1 MIQCLKIKFAAPG
14 GVKLTQSVCSL
25 LHGVL
30 MENIDRDYADVLH
43 MQSLRPYSQSFYFD
57 RASNALYW
65 QLNALNAQA
74 KDELLAAA
82 FALPEKVLLRQ
93 KNMELQI
100 LGKEYLP
107 ATEYEALAEKYFA
120 HPLTGK
126 YLHMH
131 FLTSCAF
138 KSEGQYAIFPQ
149 VPFLLRSLIKRWNA
163 FADRERLD
171 AQGLVDD
178 LAQEVYVA
186 DYKLRLQPFSVDG
199 ARIPAF
205 RGNYTLG
212 MKNNLMSNRIIA
224 MLGDYANY
232 CGIGIKTALGMG
244 AVRTSLK
251 EKFY

>member
-1 MIQCLKIKFAAPG
+1 MIQSLKIKFAAPA

-30 MENIDRDYADVLH
+30 MENIDCDYADVLH
-43 MQSLRPYSQSFYFD
+43 TQSLRPYSQSVYFD
-57 RASNALYW
+57 RENNALYW

-93 KNMELQI
+93 KSMELQI
-100 LGKEYLP
+100 VGKEYLP
-107 ATEYEALAEKYFA
+107 ATDYEALAEKYFA
-120 HPLTGK
+120 HPLAGK

-138 KSEGQYAIFPQ
+138 KSEGQYVIFPQ
-149 VPFLLRSLIKRWNA
+149 PQFVLGSLVKRWNA
-163 FADRERLD
+163 FADSNKLE
-171 AQGLVDD
+171 AQGVAQD

-186 DYKLRLQPFSVDG
+186 DYRLRMQAFSVDG

-205 RGNYTLG
+205 RGDYTLG

-224 MLGDYANY
+224 MLGEYANY
-232 CGIGIKTALGMG
+232 CGVGIKTALGMG
-244 AVRTSLK
+244 AVRTELQ
-251 EKFY
+251 EKW

>member
-1 MIQCLKIKFAAPG
+1 MIQSLKIKFAAPT

-30 MENIDRDYADVLH
+30 MEHIDSDYADVLH
-43 MQSLRPYSQSFYFD
+43 TQSLRPYSQSVYFD
-57 RASNALYW
+57 RENNALYW

-82 FALPEKVLLRQ
+82 FVLPEKVLLRQ
-93 KNMELQI
+93 KSMELQI
-100 LGKEYLP
+100 VGKEYLP
-107 ATEYEALAEKYFA
+107 ATDYEALAEKYFA
-120 HPLTGK
+120 HPLAGK

-138 KSEGQYAIFPQ
+138 KSEGQYVIFPQ
-149 VPFLLRSLIKRWNA
+149 PQFVLGSLVKRWNA
-163 FADRERLD
+163 FADSNKLE
-171 AQGLVDD
+171 AQGVAQD

-186 DYKLRLQPFSVDG
+186 DYRLRMQAFSVDG

-205 RGNYTLG
+205 RGDYTLG

-224 MLGDYANY
+224 MLGEYAMY
-232 CGIGIKTALGMG
+232 CGVGIKTALGMG
-244 AVRTSLK
+244 AVRTELQ
-251 EKFY
+251 EKW

>member
-1 MIQCLKIKFAAPG
+1 MIQSLKIKFAAPA

-30 MENIDRDYADVLH
+30 MEHIDSDYADVLH
-43 MQSLRPYSQSFYFD
+43 TQSLRPYSQSVYFD
-57 RASNALYW
+57 RENNTLYW

-93 KNMELQI
+93 KSMELQI
-100 LGKEYLP
+100 VGKEYLP
-107 ATEYEALAEKYFA
+107 ATDYEALAEKYFA
-120 HPLTGK
+120 HPLAGK

-138 KSEGQYAIFPQ
+138 KSEGQYVIFPQ
-149 VPFLLRSLIKRWNA
+149 PQFILGSLVKRWNA
-163 FADRERLD
+163 FADSNKLEAPGV
-171 AQGLVDD
+171 AQD

-186 DYKLRLQPFSVDG
+186 DYRLRMQAFSVDG

-205 RGNYTLG
+205 RGDYTLG

-224 MLGDYANY
+224 MLGEYANY
-232 CGIGIKTALGMG
+232 CGVGIKTALGMG
-244 AVRTSLK
+244 AVRTELQ
-251 EKFY
+251 EKW

>member
-1 MIQCLKIKFAAPG
+1 MIQSLKIKFAASA

-30 MENIDRDYADVLH
+30 MEHIDCDYADVLH
-43 MQSLRPYSQSFYFD
+43 TQSLRPYSQSFYFD
-57 RASNALYW
+57 RESNALYW

-100 LGKEYLP
+100 VGKEYLP
-107 ATEYEALAEKYFA
+107 ATDYEALAEKYFA
-120 HPLTGK
+120 HPLAGK

-138 KSEGQYAIFPQ
+138 KSEGQYVIFPQ
-149 VPFLLRSLIKRWNA
+149 PQFILGSLVKRWNA
-163 FADRERLD
+163 FADSNKLEAPGV
-171 AQGLVDD
+171 AQD

-186 DYKLRLQPFSVDG
+186 DYRLRMQAFSVDG

-205 RGNYTLG
+205 RGDYTLG

-224 MLGDYANY
+224 MLGEYANY
-232 CGIGIKTALGMG
+232 CGVGIKTALGMG
-244 AVRTSLK
+244 AVRTELQ
-251 EKFY
+251 EKW

>member
-1 MIQCLKIKFAAPG
+1 MIQGLKIKFAAPG

-57 RASNALYW
+57 RVSNALYW

-100 LGKEYLP
+100 VGKEYLL
-107 ATEYEALAEKYFA
+107 ATDYEALAEKYFA
-120 HPLTGK
+120 HPLAGK

-138 KSEGQYAIFPQ
+138 KSEGQYVIFPQ
-149 VPFLLRSLIKRWNA
+149 PQFIFGSLVKRWNS
-163 FADRERLD
+163 FADSNKLEALGV
-171 AQGLVDD
+171 AQD

-186 DYKLRLQPFSVDG
+186 DYRLRMQAFSVDG

-205 RGNYTLG
+205 RGDYALG

-224 MLGDYANY
+224 MLGEYANY
-232 CGIGIKTALGMG
+232 CGVGIKTALGMG
-244 AVRTSLK
+244 AVRTDLQ
-251 EKFY
+251 EKW

>member
-1 MIQCLKIKFAAPG
+1 MIQSLKIKFAAPT

-30 MENIDRDYADVLH
+30 MEHIDSDYADVLH
-43 MQSLRPYSQSFYFD
+43 TQSLRPYSQSVYFD
-57 RASNALYW
+57 RENNALYW

-93 KNMELQI
+93 KSMELQI
-100 LGKEYLP
+100 VGKEYLP
-107 ATEYEALAEKYFA
+107 ATDYEALAEKYFA
-120 HPLTGK
+120 HPLAGK

-138 KSEGQYAIFPQ
+138 KSEGQYVIFPQ
-149 VPFLLRSLIKRWNA
+149 PQFVLGSLVKRWNA
-163 FADRERLD
+163 FADSNKLE
-171 AQGLVDD
+171 AQGVAQD

-186 DYKLRLQPFSVDG
+186 DYRLRMQAFSVDG

-205 RGNYTLG
+205 RGDYTLG

-224 MLGDYANY
+224 MLGEYANY
-232 CGIGIKTALGMG
+232 CGVGIKTALGMG
-244 AVRTSLK
+244 AVRTELQ
-251 EKFY
+251 EKW

>member
-1 MIQCLKIKFAAPG
+1 MIQSLKIKFAAPT

-30 MENIDRDYADVLH
+30 MEHIDSDYADVLH
-43 MQSLRPYSQSFYFD
+43 TQSLRPYSQRFYFD
-57 RASNALYW
+57 RESNALYW

-74 KDELLAAA
+74 KDELLTAA

-100 LGKEYLP
+100 VGKEYLS
-107 ATEYEALAEKYFA
+107 ATDYEALAEKYFA
-120 HPLTGK
+120 HPLAGK

-138 KSEGQYAIFPQ
+138 KSEGQYVIFPQ
-149 VPFLLRSLIKRWNA
+149 PQFILGSLVKRWNA
-163 FADRERLD
+163 FADSNKLEAPGV
-171 AQGLVDD
+171 AQD

-186 DYKLRLQPFSVDG
+186 DYRLRMQAFSVDG

-205 RGNYTLG
+205 RGDYTLG

-224 MLGDYANY
+224 MLGEYANY
-232 CGIGIKTALGMG
+232 CGVGIKTALGMG
-244 AVRTSLK
+244 AVRTELQ
-251 EKFY
+251 EKW

>member
-1 MIQCLKIKFAAPG
+1 MIQGLKIKFAAPG

-57 RASNALYW
+57 RVSNALYW

-100 LGKEYLP
+100 VGKEFLP
-107 ATEYEALAEKYFA
+107 ATDYGSLAEKYFA
-120 HPLTGK
+120 HPLAGR
-126 YLHMH
+126 YVSFD
-131 FLTSCAF
+131 FLTSCSF
-138 KSEGQYAIFPQ
+138 KSEGQYVIFPQ
-149 VPFLLRSLIKRWNA
+149 PQFVLGSLIKRWNA
-163 FADRERLD
+163 FADKERLD
-171 AQGLVDD
+171 AQGLTQD
-178 LAQEVYVA
+178 LSQEVYVA
-186 DYKLRLQPFSVDG
+186 DYNMRMQPFSVDS

-205 RGNYTLG
+205 RGIYTLG

-224 MLGDYANY
+224 MLGEYANY

-251 EKFY
+251 EKW

>member
-138 KSEGQYAIFPQ
+138 KSEGQYVIFPQ
-149 VPFLLRSLIKRWNA
+149 PQFILGSLVKRWNA
-163 FADRERLD
+163 FADSNRPGV
-171 AQGLVDD
+171 APD

-186 DYKLRLQPFSVDG
+186 DYRLRMQAFSVDG

-205 RGNYTLG
+205 RGDYALG

-224 MLGDYANY
+224 MLVEYANY

-244 AVRTSLK
+244 AVHTDLQ
-251 EKFY
+251 EKW